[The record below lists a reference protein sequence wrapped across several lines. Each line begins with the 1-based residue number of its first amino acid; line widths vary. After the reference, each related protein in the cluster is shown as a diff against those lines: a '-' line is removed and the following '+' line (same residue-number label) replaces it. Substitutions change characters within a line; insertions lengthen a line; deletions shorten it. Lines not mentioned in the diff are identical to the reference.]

1 MIRLAFPSDKKG
13 EMKMMNKKKR
23 TVFTWIMLVLIL
35 IGMLAYIVF
44 FINGSPEGAEEIDE
58 ATGIIQ
64 QTAE

>member
-1 MIRLAFPSDKKG
+1 
-13 EMKMMNKKKR
+13 MMNKKKR